1 MGILIFFLV
10 ILLAYILRHR
20 PVIISIFLIFFSS
33 IVSLYIGSLG
43 LIYYNYVILIPIL
56 GGLCVLFYYI
66 SCICFDRDDDSF
78 NIFLYLYIFFICL
91 IYYKVDMFTL
101 NTSIIQNNI
110 VFYYNRDIS
119 WCVRTIMYLCLCLVI
134 VVKLCRNLFL
144 PLSSID

>member
-1 MGILIFFLV
+1 MG
-10 ILLAYILRHR
+10 
-20 PVIISIFLIFFSS
+20 IISIFLIFFSL

-43 LIYYNYVILIPIL
+43 LIYYNYIILIPIL

-78 NIFLYLYIFFICL
+78 DIFI
-91 IYYKVDMFTL
+91 L

-110 VFYYNRDIS
+110 VFYYNSDIS
-119 WCVRTIMYLCLCLVI
+119 WCVRTILYLCLCLVI